1 MLKSLVKE
9 LQGKG
14 MAVAMA
20 DVHTPVRE
28 FSRKTGLLELI
39 GEDHLF
45 PTVDLAVRSMEATV
59 APQRRVTK
67 DSPQGPDND

>member
-1 MLKSLVKE
+1 
-9 LQGKG
+9 

-45 PTVDLAVRSMEATV
+45 PTVDLAVRRMETTV
-59 APQRRVTK
+59 ATATP
-67 DSPQGPDND
+67 G